1 MSQNASPS
9 SHSDHHLRPPD
20 VASSSDGDSVSSPPR
35 QASATS
41 ATAAVEG
48 GPIRRETGDSDASGQ
63 ESGSGVDHRT
73 EAAEIPPI
81 EDLAV
86 NTPSTGPGA
95 SHREGR
101 NASHVAS
108 QPTTSIEVREVAAAL
123 EQSRANATSSEV
135 TRSRPD
141 NGSGK
146 QHTLGAVAKIA
157 GLGLFL
163 GEHVNCEIHPAA
175 ADHGIVFERI
185 DVDQPIR
192 IPALVTNVTARS
204 RRTTLKGGGV
214 SVETIEHLMSAFAG
228 LGIDNALVRLDG
240 PELPAGDGSARMFA
254 EAILDAGIDAQDA
267 VRRYFRVREPIT
279 EEEGDAMIVALP
291 HEQPDLQTMYEL
303 DYGDDRAIP
312 RQVHSF
318 GLQRDDYLKEICPSR
333 TFSRLHEAR
342 ALWDAGM
349 CQHLTPKD
357 VLVIG
362 DDGKPVENDFR
373 FENEPVRHKVL
384 DLIGDLYLLGQPIQG
399 RIVAYRSGHALNHR
413 LVARML
419 DQLRSRERAEI
430 VTGLDGPSMDI
441 RSIMK
446 LMRHRYPM
454 LLVDRVVS
462 VEGSK
467 RAIGIK
473 NVTINEPFFQGHYPG
488 TPIMPGVLIVEAMA
502 QLSGLLV
509 SSVLEHTGKVAIL
522 LSLDG
527 VKLRRPVVP
536 GDQLVMEAETVRA
549 QSRTAHL
556 RCKAFVAD
564 QLAAEAQIKF
574 IMVDAEQDE
583 RV

>member
-1 MSQNASPS
+1 MTFDHDHQPGISSGSPALDPANRGEGVLDLNRRSNGGVTATNPPTPAPIAAIASPTAGDAGS
-9 SHSDHHLRPPD
+9 GLPAVPGT
-20 VASSSDGDSVSSPPR
+20 VAAGGAGSGRELAPAPVVAATASDGPTGSDG
-35 QASATS
+35 
-41 ATAAVEG
+41 EG
-48 GPIRRETGDSDASGQ
+48 A
-63 ESGSGVDHRT
+63 
-73 EAAEIPPI
+73 
-81 EDLAV
+81 
-86 NTPSTGPGA
+86 PSTGSPHIEVVEHPRSIGVTPQT
-95 SHREGR
+95 RTDD
-101 NASHVAS
+101 NAS
-108 QPTTSIEVREVAAAL
+108 
-123 EQSRANATSSEV
+123 
-135 TRSRPD
+135 
-141 NGSGK
+141 
-146 QHTLGAVAKIA
+146 QHTLASVARLS
-157 GLGLFL
+157 GRGLFL
-163 GEHVNCEIHPAA
+163 GEPVTCELHPAPP
-175 ADHGIVFERI
+175 DHGIVFERT
-185 DVDQPIR
+185 DTEQPVR
-192 IPALVTNVTARS
+192 IQALVTNVTGRA

-228 LGIDNALVRLDG
+228 LRIDNALVRIDG
-240 PELPAGDGSARMFA
+240 PELPAGDGSANAFV
-254 EAILDAGIDAQDA
+254 EAIGEAGIETQDA
-267 VRRYFRVREPIT
+267 ARRYFRVREPIT

-291 HEQPDLQTMYEL
+291 HEQHDLQLLYEL
-303 DYGDDRAIP
+303 DYGDDRAFL
-312 RQVHSF
+312 RQVHTF
-318 GLQRDDYLKEICPSR
+318 GLRRDDYRREIAPSR
-333 TFSRLHEAR
+333 TFSRLHEAK

-349 CQHLTPKD
+349 CQHLTPRD

-362 DDGKPVENDFR
+362 DDGQPVDNSFR
-373 FENEPVRHKVL
+373 YANEPVRHKVL
-384 DLIGDLYLLGQPIQG
+384 DLLGDLYLLGQPILG

-419 DQLRSRERAEI
+419 DQLRSRERTQIA
-430 VTGLDGPSMDI
+430 TGADGPTMDI
-441 RSIMK
+441 RAIMK

-462 VEGSK
+462 VDSSK

-549 QSRTAHL
+549 QSRTAHV